1 MDIIKS
7 KLQCGKNDLRFKLK
21 IQFDIMQGTLFN
33 ASTIITVSTNKI
45 KLVFIKTKNISI
57 LTIVKSELL
66 L

>member
-1 MDIIKS
+1 
-7 KLQCGKNDLRFKLK
+7 
-21 IQFDIMQGTLFN
+21 MQGTLFN